1 MTNPTEHGNTGMTT
15 PREPGQRR
23 KRYKLAE
30 ARTERGWSQ
39 ERAASEIYQLGIK
52 LGYPANLLGVDTRM
66 VSGWEGGAHHPKP
79 HYVRILCR
87 LFGRPEELIDL
98 APSVPTLPGDV
109 GPDGGTMAGGGRGTD
124 SRSTQDHGEL
134 PADQKPGSSSDEDD
148 MKRRAF
154 LRWMSVAATNVALG
168 PIDGDDRDDDRL
180 DRSVVSLPALDKTH
194 LDHYTRA
201 NTTLWAAFGAASVK
215 SSVLPSVQ
223 TQIRMLTRGVQ
234 QSHSTEQ
241 HSQLCALAGDVFQL
255 AGEVFF
261 DSNRYSE
268 AAQYYAAAIDVSKDA
283 NAYDLWACAITRH
296 AFIAIYDHQFRDA
309 LPLLDGAARVARHG
323 DGSLST
329 RHWVQAVAAEALAGV
344 GDLTACQRALDRAE
358 QVHDLSRPASNGGW
372 LRFDGSR
379 LAEQRGARFTKLERP
394 ELAEPALQEALRL
407 DLSARRRGLV
417 LADLAV
423 VALQR
428 REIDEAC
435 SYGEQAIEIARRG
448 ASGVIRRRLL
458 DLRVRLEPFSYSSSV
473 PHFIQHLTLL

>member
-1 MTNPTEHGNTGMTT
+1 MTT

-30 ARTERGWSQ
+30 ARSERGWSQ

-52 LGYPANLLGVDTRM
+52 LGYRARELGVDTRM

-87 LFGRPEELIDL
+87 LYGRPEELIDL
-98 APSVPTLPGDV
+98 APYVPSLPGDV
-109 GPDGGTMAGGGRGTD
+109 VPDDGTMAGGGRGTA
-124 SRSTQDHGEL
+124 SRSTRNHGES
-134 PADQKPGSSSDEDD
+134 PADQEPGSSADEDD

-168 PIDGDDRDDDRL
+168 PIDADDRDSNRL
-180 DRSVVSLPALDKTH
+180 DRSVVSLPVLDKSH
-194 LDHYTRA
+194 LDQYTRA
-201 NTTLWAAFGAASVK
+201 NTSLWAAFGAAHVK

-223 TQIRMLTRGVQ
+223 TQIRMLTRGLQ

-241 HSQLCALAGDVFQL
+241 HGQLCALAGDVFQL

-261 DSNRYSE
+261 DVNRYSE

-283 NAYDLWACAITRH
+283 SAHDLWACAITRH

-309 LPLLDGAARVARHG
+309 LPLLDAAVRVARRG
-323 DGSLST
+323 DGTLST

-344 GDLTACQRALDRAE
+344 GDLAACQRALDRAE
-358 QVHDLSRPASNGGW
+358 HVHDLGRPASNGGW

-379 LAEQRGARFTKLERP
+379 LAEQRGACFTKLERP
-394 ELAEPALQEALRL
+394 ELAQPALQEALRL

-417 LADLAV
+417 LADLAL

-428 REIDEAC
+428 HEIDEAC
-435 SYGEQAIEIARRG
+435 GYGEQAIEIAKRG
-448 ASGVIRRRLL
+448 ASGVIKRRLV
-458 DLRVRLEPFSYSSSV
+458 DLRTRLDPFGYTPAV
-473 PHFIQHLTLL
+473 KHFIQHLASL